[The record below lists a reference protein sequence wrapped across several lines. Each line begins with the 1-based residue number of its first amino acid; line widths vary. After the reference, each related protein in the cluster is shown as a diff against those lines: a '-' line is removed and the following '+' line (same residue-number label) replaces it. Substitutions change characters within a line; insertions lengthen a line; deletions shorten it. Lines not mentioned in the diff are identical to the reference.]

1 MPSRSFIL
9 LRLTEET
16 RRKSPLLTMPGNRT
30 GPGPAAPASR
40 STMRGGPSPAP
51 VHQPHPRA
59 PGFLPAKPLRSRG
72 WVPASGS
79 AHSRA
84 PPSSSFARK
93 RSVMPEFSGR
103 RQPTRE
109 GWAPWVARSERAR
122 AARCACQLFAAG
134 AAFDVSRGSRRFPRN
149 LQGACAFLGLRGG
162 PGGGLAPLELKNWFA
177 VIGVS

>member
-103 RQPTRE
+103 CQPTRE
-109 GWAPWVARSERAR
+109 GWAPWVARGAERAR
-122 AARCACQLFAAG
+122 AAPWLASFSLLAQRSTLG
-134 AAFDVSRGSRRFPRN
+134 ADLGGSPATCR
-149 LQGACAFLGLRGG
+149 A
-162 PGGGLAPLELKNWFA
+162 LAR
-177 VIGVS
+177 S